1 MGQAANVSMFLASR
15 AKEVA
20 RDLLPS
26 NGSRAGSSSHGASGS
41 STHMYAL
48 HMAPVQAQWQA
59 ALAAALNTVLPALEA
74 LPSGDGIALD
84 LFSSALCLASIAAAS
99 LLVAVG
105 ARDPTAGDTDPMA
118 VLAQPSAVALCE
130 ALTNFLDVPMEH
142 VQHALAVAEPP
153 KGIEY
158 VMDSF
163 RAAASALRCLA
174 MATVTISPR
183 ACGAGSLTFHHV
195 LQRNWAAMPR
205 HALAGTS

>member
-1 MGQAANVSMFLASR
+1 MLLLLQAMGHAANVSMFLASR

-26 NGSRAGSSSHGASGS
+26 NRSRAGSS
-41 STHMYAL
+41 THLYTVHAT
-48 HMAPVQAQWQA
+48 PVQTQWQA
-59 ALAAALNTVLPALEA
+59 ALAAALGTVLPALDA
-74 LPSGDGIALD
+74 LPSGDSLALN
-84 LFSSALCLASIAAAS
+84 LFSSAICLASIAAAS

-105 ARDPTAGDTDPMA
+105 GRDPTAGARDPMA
-118 VLAQPSAVALCE
+118 VLAQPSAIALCE

-142 VQHALAVAEPP
+142 VQHALAAAEPP
-153 KGIEY
+153 KGVEY

-183 ACGAGSLTFHHV
+183 ACGAGSRTRQHV
-195 LQRNWAAMPR
+195 LQR
-205 HALAGTS
+205 T

>member
-1 MGQAANVSMFLASR
+1 MGHAANVSMFLASR

-26 NGSRAGSSSHGASGS
+26 NSSRHGSSFHNASGS
-41 STHMYAL
+41 STHMYTL
-48 HMAPVQAQWQA
+48 HMAPVLTQFHW

-84 LFSSALCLASIAAAS
+84 LFSSAICLASIAAAS
-99 LLVAVG
+99 LLVAAG
-105 ARDPTAGDTDPMA
+105 ARDPTAGGRDLMA
-118 VLAQPSAVALCE
+118 VLAQPSAIALCE

-153 KGIEY
+153 KGVEY
-158 VMDSF
+158 VMDAF
-163 RAAASALRCLA
+163 RSAANALRCLA

-183 ACGAGSLTFHHV
+183 TCGAGSLTRHHV
-195 LQRNWAAMPR
+195 PQR
-205 HALAGTS
+205 T